1 MSTEPENRP
10 SQPQK
15 LVGSAELLVQ
25 AVQAFKSGGPQTLA
39 LSAFGIFMP
48 VLLSGWLVAPLA
60 EKSAANLWKIAREAQ
75 SGGGINGSTLP
86 AMMSEVSG
94 FMGFFFLA
102 GFVGWL
108 VFAVAYACLV
118 YLSLHHLRPWAFPR
132 LTTRELVGDMARVV
146 LRKGILL
153 TVIVISMIFA
163 TQTFAL
169 TSLVLGALS
178 LMAPVLMIAEH
189 KSALRSLSQSLTL
202 RYARQ
207 VPMGGWSA
215 FLSLVTIGG
224 LFFSSQFGLEWLAE
238 SALYWLGARMPVG
251 LSTKIPGMPFTL
263 GYALVDALHAI
274 VMSVLV
280 VLLPGSTAALYMQVH
295 FRTSRR
301 DLSIRA

>member
-39 LSAFGIFMP
+39 LSAFGIFLP
-48 VLLSGWLVAPLA
+48 VFITGWLMAPLA
-60 EKSAANLWKIAREAQ
+60 GKAAENLWNIAQQAQ
-75 SGGGINGSTLP
+75 SGAGIARATLP

-94 FMGFFFLA
+94 FMGVFFLA
-102 GFVGWL
+102 ALSGWL
-108 VFAVAYACLV
+108 VFAVSYACLV
-118 YLSLHHLRPWAFPR
+118 YLNLHQLRPWAFPR
-132 LTTRELVGDMARVV
+132 LTTRELVGDMTRLV

-153 TVIVISMIFA
+153 TALVMSVMFA

-169 TSLVLGALS
+169 TSLVVGALS
-178 LMAPVLMIAEH
+178 LMAPVLMIAEN
-189 KSALRSLSQSLTL
+189 KSALRSLMHSLTL

-224 LFFSSQFGLEWLAE
+224 LFFSFQFGLEWLAD
-238 SALYWLGARMPVG
+238 AGLYWLGSRMPAG
-251 LSTKIPGMPFTL
+251 LSAKLPGMPFTW
-263 GYALVDALHAI
+263 GYALVDALHATA
-274 VMSVLV
+274 VSALV

-295 FRTSRR
+295 FRTSKR
-301 DLSIRA
+301 DLSSRA